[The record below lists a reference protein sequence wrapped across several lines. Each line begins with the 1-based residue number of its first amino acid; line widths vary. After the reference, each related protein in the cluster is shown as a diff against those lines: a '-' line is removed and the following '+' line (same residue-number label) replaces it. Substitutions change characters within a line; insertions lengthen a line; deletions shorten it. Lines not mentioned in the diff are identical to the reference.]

1 MALLKTGVLALGV
14 LFAPPNCLT
23 YIFIRS
29 QRAPLPEG
37 FLFCGVGRGSIFSIV
52 CRSGRRSRTGWA
64 APPPLPAFLSRC
76 WTAALSSRFVGR
88 LVCEIKGD
96 EFEGGGVGWGGGAAL
111 ALAGRH
117 SGAIRGVSR
126 ALLCALSCRALRCL
140 RVHHNTN
147 TK

>member
-14 LFAPPNCLT
+14 LFAPQLFDV
-23 YIFIRS
+23 YIYQITARSAAGRVFI
-29 QRAPLPEG
+29 LWGGEG
-37 FLFCGVGRGSIFSIV
+37 VYFLYCVPKWASLQDRLGCSAAAARFSLSLLDCSTLESF
-52 CRSGRRSRTGWA
+52 CRSTR
-64 APPPLPAFLSRC
+64 
-76 WTAALSSRFVGR
+76 
-88 LVCEIKGD
+88 VCEIKGD
-96 EFEGGGVGWGGGAAL
+96 ELEGGGWGGGAAL